1 MLSSS
6 SPQPPERKVLRG
18 RLQKL
23 RQAITGQPLPDQ
35 IRLVYR
41 DIFFGQNFPELS
53 EDQHRIYQQARRSW
67 AALLLASLGAFLH
80 PWSGLLLPIVVKG
93 GWDVGRMLQVL
104 PHVLSDEWSTHIL
117 IGFYPGTTQTAFPS
131 VMAFFT
137 AWRQQLHRQT
147 QSEIGFLRAYALTA
161 IPHHVFESTRF
172 DLLNRV
178 AHSDAAYAA
187 AMARLPV
194 EALANALMRRISLPA
209 AWRPW
214 LALAAA
220 PALGVLHPVV
230 ALAIAAAAAITAGVY
245 EQFPTHR
252 AAHRP
257 FAEISLLELALQ
269 AMGLITTRAEH
280 QEHHRPDH
288 AVNFSG
294 STRWVDR
301 LFDRS
306 GLQNLLNLLGYV
318 ATQHA
323 EHRIVPMSWSRDP
336 SRLEALVGEALPLEQ
351 ARRIATAKTDLVR
364 LHGALRRAIR
374 DQDPDTV
381 LNAPCVEGSEATALE
396 LYRALREQVHGVRL
410 SRADDLAALTGSPLE
425 HRFVREL
432 TPQTPAD
439 AWPALN
445 ARQVLRALTRLRSHL
460 PPRPASNGNPEAIT
474 TSVSRPSNGE

>member
-1 MLSSS
+1 MLSSP
-6 SPQPPERKVLRG
+6 SPHSPEHKVLRG

-23 RQAITGQPLPDQ
+23 RQAIRGQSLPNQ
-35 IRLVYR
+35 IRLLYN
-41 DIFFGQNFPELS
+41 DIFFGQNFPEIS
-53 EDQHRIYQQARRSW
+53 DHQRQIYHRARRSW

-80 PWSGLLLPIVVKG
+80 PWSALLLPVVVKG
-93 GWDVGRMLQVL
+93 GWDVGRLLQVL
-104 PHVLSDEWSTHIL
+104 PHFLSDEWSTHIL

-147 QSEIGFLRAYALTA
+147 QSKIGFLRAYALTA

-178 AHSDAAYAA
+178 AHSDAAFAA

-194 EALANALMRRISLPA
+194 EALANALMRRLSLPI

-214 LALAAA
+214 LALVAA
-220 PALGVLHPVV
+220 PALGVLHPGA
-230 ALAIAAAAAITAGVY
+230 ALTIATAAAITAGVY

-269 AMGLITTRAEH
+269 ALGLITTRAEH
-280 QEHHRPDH
+280 QRHHRPEH

-306 GLQNLLNLLGYV
+306 GLPNLLNLLAYV

-323 EHRIVPMSWSRDP
+323 VTRIVPMSWSRDP

-351 ARRIATAKTDLVR
+351 ARRIATAKQQLVL
-364 LHGALRRAIR
+364 LHTTLRRALR
-374 DQDPDTV
+374 DQDPDAV
-381 LNAPCVEGSEATALE
+381 LNAPCVEGREATALE
-396 LYRALREQVHGVRL
+396 VYRALRDQVDGVRL
-410 SRADDLAALTGSPLE
+410 STADVVAALTGPPLE

-439 AWPALN
+439 AWPPLTP
-445 ARQVLRALTRLRSHL
+445 RQVLRALTRL
-460 PPRPASNGNPEAIT
+460 
-474 TSVSRPSNGE
+474 